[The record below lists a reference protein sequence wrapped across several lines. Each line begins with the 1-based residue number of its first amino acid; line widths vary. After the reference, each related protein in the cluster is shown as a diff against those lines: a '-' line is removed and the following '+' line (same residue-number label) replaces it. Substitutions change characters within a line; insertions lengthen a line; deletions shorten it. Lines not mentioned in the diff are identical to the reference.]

1 MFFCLNGTVAR
12 LLLIALISVGNTF
25 PVVAQDS
32 LSARVEALTAED
44 YAQAEQFMSYNT
56 APLVSGATVRPTWLE
71 NDRFWYRNITNEGA
85 EFVLVDPLEGRRQ
98 LAFDHARLA
107 EALSAATTSTYRAEA
122 LPFEVFDFASDGQTV
137 VFDLDDQAWR
147 CDVGAAE
154 CVTGTQGAAG
164 SHEPSRNDAI
174 SPDGSLAAYLHD
186 HNIWV
191 RNQET
196 GEETQVTFD
205 GVENLAYATDN
216 AGWRRSDRP
225 IVVWV
230 SRFEEAGYFSARSA
244 GCGEDAPC
252 GNSGRTPDPPF
263 VGVSAPW

>member
-1 MFFCLNGTVAR
+1 
-12 LLLIALISVGNTF
+12 
-25 PVVAQDS
+25 
-32 LSARVEALTAED
+32 
-44 YAQAEQFMSYNT
+44 MSYNT
-56 APLVSGATVRPTWLE
+56 APLVSAATVRPTWLE

-85 EFVLVDPLEGRRQ
+85 EFVLVDPLEGTRQ
-98 LAFDHARLA
+98 RAFDHARLA

-137 VFDLDDQAWR
+137 VFELDDQAWR

-154 CVTGTQGAAG
+154 CLTETQGAAG

-191 RNQET
+191 RHQET

-225 IVVWV
+225 IVVWSPDSKKLATFLQDQQGVGKMHLVETRVGHPILHSWVYPV
-230 SRFEEAGYFSARSA
+230 SYTHLRAHE
-244 GCGEDAPC
+244 
-252 GNSGRTPDPPF
+252 T
-263 VGVSAPW
+263 